1 MNQRT
6 LCSTRLVE
14 RPPVGIRAIRQCRA
28 RSVVARASA
37 AESQV
42 APGVFEG
49 YWTFKRAGKEHQ
61 IRYQRS
67 GESGEALLLV
77 HGFGGNCDHWRKNTP
92 ALGANYR
99 AFSIDLLGYGYSD
112 KPDPR
117 GQPQNSLYCFE
128 TWGEQL
134 ASFTQEMIQSPAFLI
149 CNSVG
154 GLAGLQASITHPE
167 LVRGVQLLDISLR
180 GLHASRI
187 NPLARPFLSAFQ
199 KLLRETD
206 LGTAFFGTV
215 ATTRT
220 VTNILKQAYGDKSA
234 VTEELVDKILTPGL
248 RPGAAAVFL
257 DFISYSGGPLPEELL
272 AATTRPVSILWGAA
286 DPWEDVVK
294 GRALFASYPM
304 VTEFVELPG
313 VGHCPMDEA
322 PVQVNAL
329 ISKFVS
335 SQVLLQ
341 GAGTVAAA
349 VS

>member
-149 CNSVG
+149 CNS
-154 GLAGLQASITHPE
+154 
-167 LVRGVQLLDISLR
+167 
-180 GLHASRI
+180 
-187 NPLARPFLSAFQ
+187 